1 MKTIGLLG
9 GMSWESSQVYYRE
22 LNQRINQALGGL
34 HSAQMVMINVDFA
47 PIEQLML
54 AGDWVAVSNILIK
67 HCLQLQGAG
76 ADFIVIATNT
86 MHKLAPA
93 IEAAIQVPLL
103 HIADAVGQSK
113 VIKPLKT
120 VGLLGTAFTMEAEFY
135 TTRLN
140 TKYGLDTLI
149 PDDGQRLM
157 VNQIIFDEL
166 CKGQFNTSSK
176 QQYLKVI
183 NDMAQQGA
191 QAIVLACTEIG
202 LLVQQDDTD
211 VTLIDATEE
220 HIKMAVHQAL
230 L

>member
-9 GMSWESSQVYYRE
+9 GMSWESSQTYYRE
-22 LNQRINQALGGL
+22 LNLRINHELGGL
-34 HSAQMVMINVDFA
+34 HSAQLVMINVDFA
-47 PIEQLML
+47 PIEQLMV
-54 AGDWVAVSNILIK
+54 AGNWIAISEILIK
-67 HCLQLQGAG
+67 HCIQLQDSG

-93 IEAAIQVPLL
+93 IEAAIQIPLL
-103 HIADAVGQSK
+103 HIADAVGQSQ

-120 VGLLGTAFTMEAEFY
+120 VGLLGTAFTMEEDFY
-135 TTRLN
+135 SSRL
-140 TKYGLDTLI
+140 KSQYGLDTLI
-149 PDDGQRLM
+149 PDDHQRLM
-157 VNQIIFDEL
+157 VNQVIFDEL
-166 CKGQFNTSSK
+166 CKGQFNTHSK

-183 NDMAQQGA
+183 NDLSQQGA

-220 HIKMAVHQAL
+220 HIIMAVQQAL
-230 L
+230 V